1 MQPPMMTS
9 EMQRRQDADHLRILA
24 IFHFILAGLSLLGA
38 GIGVLE
44 YAFIGTLVKDP
55 RFLQRLQ
62 QQQGPNAPTPED
74 MKNLV
79 AIMVWVFLF
88 FGGALLLV
96 ALLNFL
102 SGIFLLKRKSRV
114 FSLITAAFD
123 CLLIPVGTILGIFT
137 LLVLNRTSVRNE
149 YEELA
154 TAHLRGFQ

>member
-88 FGGALLLV
+88 FGGALLV
-96 ALLNFL
+96 YALLNFL
-102 SGIFLLKRKSRV
+102 SGIFLLKRKAR
-114 FSLITAAFD
+114 FLSLLTAALD
-123 CLLIPVGTILGIFT
+123 CLLIPIGTILGIFT